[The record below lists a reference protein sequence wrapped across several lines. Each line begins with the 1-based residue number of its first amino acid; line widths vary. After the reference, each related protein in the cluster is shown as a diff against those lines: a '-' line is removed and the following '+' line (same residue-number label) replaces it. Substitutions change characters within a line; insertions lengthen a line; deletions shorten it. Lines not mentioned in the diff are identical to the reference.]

1 MRIIYWMLIIN
12 IQIEWKET
20 NTFKESFYKRKS
32 NLHKYY
38 TCVDYDE
45 VKGGVFMYGEM
56 LLTLIFLAI
65 IMAIY
70 LNNRKNMIAENN
82 KTMTYDL
89 IIKFNNDNY
98 VDIRKIEY
106 FKDIAGWVRYGEY
119 GFRGNSVLN
128 KDLLEE
134 FVVETLNISKDS
146 FRVISPTQFYIP
158 S

>member
-1 MRIIYWMLIIN
+1 
-12 IQIEWKET
+12 
-20 NTFKESFYKRKS
+20 
-32 NLHKYY
+32 
-38 TCVDYDE
+38 
-45 VKGGVFMYGEM
+45 MYGEM

-70 LNNRKNMIAENN
+70 LNNRKKMIAENN

-98 VDIRKIEY
+98 VDIRKIKY

-128 KDLLEE
+128 KDLLETITHTVSE
-134 FVVETLNISKDS
+134 SGTN
-146 FRVISPTQFYIP
+146 TQKGTNEQTGTSEQTGENKSTATNEIT
-158 S
+158 SSESA